1 MLWIGSGRDSA
12 ITEEVARH
20 TGLEASFA
28 LSDSQDW
35 KKKDVGRRRV
45 IVLELPASSAFVQEV
60 LATAQ
65 KATRPLPV
73 VILDRDRSL
82 NEMLI
87 GPASGLFQH
96 LVGERSLTKS
106 APAYPPHWTQP
117 TKRDPSKRSSLGTDC
132 WSARAS
138 RCGNCGRSFAWLGR
152 ANRRS

>member
-35 KKKDVGRRRV
+35 KKKDIARRRV
-45 IVLELPASSAFVQEV
+45 IVLELPASSAFVQDV

-65 KATRPLPV
+65 KASRPLPV

-96 LVGERSLTKS
+96 LVGERSADEIS
-106 APAYPPHWTQP
+106 A
-117 TKRDPSKRSSLGTDC
+117 SV
-132 WSARAS
+132 SAALDAADQK
-138 RCGNCGRSFAWLGR
+138 GSFEKVEP
-152 ANRRS
+152 